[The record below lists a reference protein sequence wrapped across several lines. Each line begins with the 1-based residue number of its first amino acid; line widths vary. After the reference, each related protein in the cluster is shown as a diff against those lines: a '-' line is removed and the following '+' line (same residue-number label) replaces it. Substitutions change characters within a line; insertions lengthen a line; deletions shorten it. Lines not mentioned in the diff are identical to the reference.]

1 MGCEN
6 AVENLKDVPDV
17 IYHIGAWGKEPMIV
31 IVGENPVEVAK
42 MAICIAKLYLNTI
55 DKF

>member
-1 MGCEN
+1 
-6 AVENLKDVPDV
+6 
-17 IYHIGAWGKEPMIV
+17 MIV